1 MGLICPSFSKVNI
14 GLKVLNQ
21 RDDGYHNIYT
31 IFQELNFGDSIYI
44 EKRDQGCKIISN
56 VDWIPTDKSN
66 ICFKA
71 YNEVKKEFSGVKG
84 LHLKI
89 EKKIPTGSG
98 LGGGSANAAAV
109 LKGINK
115 IYKLKLTAREL
126 EQIARKIGA
135 DVPFFIKGKTQ
146 LGEGV
151 GEKLTQLHNTII
163 GTYLLVIPKFSIS
176 TEWAYSIIKN
186 KLNDQDKKVNFSSF
200 FNGDYSSLQIFEN
213 DFERIVIPAYP
224 EIGAIKIKLLK
235 LGARF
240 VSLSGSGSTV
250 YGIFDDEASAKEA
263 ELLFNPSHQT
273 FLGTPLSTDKY
284 LNHV

>member
-44 EKRDQGCKIISN
+44 EKRDKGCKIISN

-71 YNEVKKEFSGVKG
+71 YNEIKKEFTKVKG
-84 LHLKI
+84 LHINIGKI
-89 EKKIPTGSG
+89 IPIGSG

-115 IYKLKLTAREL
+115 IYELEATENKL

-135 DVPFFIKGKTQ
+135 DVPFFIKGETQ

-151 GEKLTQLHNTII
+151 GHKLTQINETII
-163 GTYLLVIPKFSIS
+163 GTYLLVIPEVSIS
-176 TEWAYSIIKN
+176 TEWAYSVIKN
-186 KLNDQDKKVNFSSF
+186 KLNDQNKKANFSSF
-200 FNGDYSSLQIFEN
+200 FNGDYSSLKIFEN
-213 DFERIVIPAYP
+213 DFEQIVVPAYP
-224 EIGAIKIKLLK
+224 EIGAIKTKLLN

-240 VSLSGSGSTV
+240 ASLSGSGSTV
-250 YGIFDDEASAKEA
+250 YGIFDDEASAKVA
-263 ELLFNPSHQT
+263 ELLFNSSHQT
-273 FLGTPLSTDKY
+273 FLADPI
-284 LNHV
+284 NR